1 MSEATLLMPGMCSAT
16 SGAYDADATSR
27 TISLAMMPSWAEC
40 GCIRVTS
47 DRVETLSDLTVS
59 NTLLPH
65 HLVDHSLSA
74 TSIAN
79 ASKACWS
86 RQLAASCSDKID
98 LSLAEIASE
107 KKDVIFPFS
116 SRIPPIPNGEASV
129 VIMTLVPSEIRL
141 NR

>member
-1 MSEATLLMPGMCSAT
+1 MPGMCSAT

-27 TISLAMMPSWAEC
+27 AISLAIMPSWEEC
-40 GCIRVTS
+40 GCIRATS
-47 DRVETLSDLTVS
+47 DKVETVETLSDLTVS

-65 HLVDHSLSA
+65 HLVDHSLST

-86 RQLAASCSDKID
+86 RQLAASCSDKTH
-98 LSLAEIASE
+98 LSLADMASE